1 MDLQLEGKRAIVT
14 GGSKGIGKA
23 IARQLAREGADVVIA
38 ARGQSDLERAAR
50 ELAGETGRKVV
61 AVVAD
66 TGNADSVNALVA
78 HAVEALGG
86 VDILINAAAVPG
98 GISPARSLAEVVDE
112 EALLDVDLKVIG
124 YLRTARAVAPHL
136 QANGWGRIINI
147 GGLALYRTGR
157 PIASLRNAGVA
168 AISKN
173 LADELGPHGIS
184 VVTVHP
190 GHTRTERTDAE
201 AERTASRHNTIGR
214 IVDASEIAD
223 IVAFLASPRSTAL
236 NGAVLPAGGGIP
248 GVIQY

>member
-38 ARGQSDLERAAR
+38 ARGRSDLDTAAR
-50 ELAGETGRKVV
+50 ELAAETGRKIF

-66 TGNADSVNALVA
+66 TGNADSVNALVR

-98 GISPARSLAEVVDE
+98 GISPARKLAEVVDE

-136 QANGWGRIINI
+136 LANGWGRIINI

-173 LADELGPHGIS
+173 LADELGPQGIS

-190 GHTRTERTDAE
+190 GATRTERTDAE
-201 AERTASRHNTIGR
+201 SERTAGDHNTIGR

-223 IVAFLASPRSTAL
+223 IVAFLASPRSAAL
-236 NGAVLPAGGGIP
+236 NGAVLSAGGGTP

>member
-1 MDLQLEGKRAIVT
+1 MDLQLEGKRALVT

-23 IARQLAREGADVVIA
+23 IARQLALEGADVVIA
-38 ARGQSDLERAAR
+38 ARGQAELEHAAR
-50 ELAGETGRKVV
+50 TLAAETGRKII

-66 TGNADSVNALVA
+66 TGSTDSVNALVA

-86 VDILINAAAVPG
+86 VEILVNAAAVPG
-98 GISPARSLAEVVDE
+98 GISPARKLAEVIDE

-124 YLRTARAVAPHL
+124 YLRTARAVEPHL
-136 QANGWGRIINI
+136 RASGWGRIINI

-173 LADELGPHGIS
+173 LADELGPHGVS

-190 GHTRTERTDAE
+190 GLTRTERTDAE
-201 AERTASRHNTIGR
+201 TERSAPQHNTIGR
-214 IVDASEIAD
+214 IVDATEIAD

-236 NGAVLPAGGGIP
+236 NGAVLTAGGGIP